1 MLRSIYRF
9 YIMKIQTSLLL
20 IALLSATT
28 TLAHVQSEKPADQL
42 DAADSGVKQAATA
55 DSVPAA
61 PAAAPAGGDA
71 APANTDQQDAA
82 EKSTGANAAA
92 ASPANTSASAGV
104 ASGTSSMAAP
114 ASTDGKKKKKE

>member
-1 MLRSIYRF
+1 
-9 YIMKIQTSLLL
+9 MKIQTSLLL

-71 APANTDQQDAA
+71 APANTDQQDVAGA
-82 EKSTGANAAA
+82 DKSTGANAAAAAA

-114 ASTDGKKKKKE
+114 ASTNGKKKNDILKIQD